1 MVNTDIWG
9 IDMMSEA
16 KKIKTTDN
24 DAVIKRS
31 VLSLAWPIFFQSL
44 LGMALGYIDTVMLS
58 NYSETAVGA
67 IGNANTIIGF
77 LTLAFTIIT
86 SATGIM
92 VSQYLGAGKNDQMNR
107 IYTVA
112 LAFNL
117 VLSVIISLI
126 VFLFSTPMLKLINVP
141 EEMIGDADMYM
152 KIVGGTIFTQAVI
165 NAFSQIFN
173 SNGKTFFGMIIAFGM
188 NGVNIIG
195 NYLLL
200 YGPLK
205 ILGLGAS
212 GVAVSTIT
220 SRILAVIAAAIY
232 FSVVIKGS
240 FSPRYLIPFP
250 VKILKE
256 LLKLGIPT
264 AGENISYNLSQ
275 LVITAIVNT
284 LGIVAINTKI
294 YGNMLSMINYMLAFS
309 AAMATQIL
317 VGHSVGANNYD
328 FAYRRVLKTLRFGL
342 IASISFAVL
351 NWLAAPYT
359 FRLFSS
365 DPNVAELGSTV
376 MFIAIFLEFGRTTNI
391 IIINS
396 MKAAGDVKFPTVL
409 AIFSMWGVSALF
421 AYILGIV
428 CGMGLAG
435 VWIAM
440 AADEIL
446 RGIVVFIRWL
456 KGTWRGKRVI
466 SETLQKSEALEET
479 EAE

>member
-1 MVNTDIWG
+1 MVNTDI
-9 IDMMSEA
+9 SEDNIVA
-16 KKIKTTDN
+16 KIKKIEDN
-24 DAVIKRS
+24 NTNEVINKS
-31 VLSLAWPIFFQSL
+31 VISLAWPIFFQAL
-44 LGMALGYIDTVMLS
+44 LGMALGYIDTIMLS

-77 LTLAFTIIT
+77 LTLAFTVIT

-92 VSQYLGAGKNDQMNR
+92 VSQYLGAGKKDEMNR

-117 VLSVIISLI
+117 LLSVLISLL
-126 VFLFSTPMLKLINVP
+126 VFLFSEPMLRIINVP
-141 EEMIGDADMYM
+141 EEMINDADMYM
-152 KIVGGTIFTQAVI
+152 KIVGGTIFTQALI

-173 SNGKTFFGMIIAFGM
+173 SHGKTFFGMIIAFGM
-188 NGVNIIG
+188 NAINIIG

-200 YGPLK
+200 YGPLHD
-205 ILGLGAS
+205 LGLGAS
-212 GVAVSTIT
+212 GVAVSTIV
-220 SRILAVIAAAIY
+220 SRILAVIASAIY
-232 FSVVIKGS
+232 FGIVIKGS
-240 FSPRYLIPFP
+240 FNPRYLVPFP
-250 VKILKE
+250 AKILKE

-294 YGNMLSMINYMLAFS
+294 YGNMLSMLNYMLAFA

-317 VGHSVGANNYD
+317 VGHSVGANDYD
-328 FAYRRVLKTLRFGL
+328 FAYKRVLKTLRFGL
-342 IASISFAVL
+342 IASISLAVI
-351 NWLAAPYT
+351 NWLAAPFT
-359 FRLFSS
+359 FSLFSS
-365 DPNVAELGSTV
+365 DPKVAELGATV

-396 MKAAGDVKFPTVL
+396 MKAAGDVKFPTIL
-409 AIFSMWGVSALF
+409 AIFSMWGISALF
-421 AYILGIV
+421 AYILGIALN
-428 CGMGLAG
+428 MGLAG

-440 AADEIL
+440 AADEIV

-456 KGTWRGKRVI
+456 HGSWRGKRVI
-466 SETLQKSEALEET
+466 SEELQQVEIQET
-479 EAE
+479 QAE

>member
-1 MVNTDIWG
+1 
-9 IDMMSEA
+9 MSEIR
-16 KKIKTTDN
+16 KVKSSKN
-24 DAVIKRS
+24 DDVIKMS

-44 LGMALGYIDTVMLS
+44 LGVALGYVDTIMLS

-67 IGNANTIIGF
+67 IGNANTILGF
-77 LTLAFTIIT
+77 LTLAFTVIT

-92 VSQYLGAGKNDQMNR
+92 VSQYLGAGKKDEMNR

-117 VLSVIISLI
+117 VLSLLISLI
-126 VFLFSTPMLKLINVP
+126 VFLFSEPMLRLINVP

-152 KIVGGTIFTQAVI
+152 KIVGGTIFTQALI

-188 NGVNIIG
+188 NGINIIG

-200 YGPLK
+200 YGPLQ

-212 GVAVSTIT
+212 GVAISTT
-220 SRILAVIAAAIY
+220 VSRIMAVIASAVY
-232 FSVVIKGS
+232 FGAVIKGS
-240 FSPRYLIPFP
+240 FSPRYLVPFP
-250 VKILKE
+250 AKILKE

-275 LVITAIVNT
+275 IVITAIVNT
-284 LGIVAINTKI
+284 MGIVAINTKI
-294 YGNMLSMINYMLAFS
+294 YGNMLSMLNYMLAFA

-317 VGHSVGANNYD
+317 VGHSVGADDYD

-342 IASISFAVL
+342 IASISLAVV
-351 NWLAAPYT
+351 NRLASPFT
-359 FRLFSS
+359 FRLFSG
-365 DPNVAELGSTV
+365 DPEVAELGATI

-396 MKAAGDVKFPTVL
+396 MKAAGDVKFPTIL

-446 RGIVVFIRWL
+446 RGIVVFIRWIR
-456 KGTWRGKRVI
+456 GSWRGKRVI
-466 SETLQKSEALEET
+466 SEELKT
-479 EAE
+479 EKNN

>member
-92 VSQYLGAGKNDQMNR
+92 VSQYLGAGKKDQMNR

-200 YGPLK
+200 YL
-205 ILGLGAS
+205 S
-212 GVAVSTIT
+212 
-220 SRILAVIAAAIY
+220 
-232 FSVVIKGS
+232 
-240 FSPRYLIPFP
+240 LIH
-250 VKILKE
+250 I
-256 LLKLGIPT
+256 
-264 AGENISYNLSQ
+264 
-275 LVITAIVNT
+275 
-284 LGIVAINTKI
+284 
-294 YGNMLSMINYMLAFS
+294 
-309 AAMATQIL
+309 
-317 VGHSVGANNYD
+317 
-328 FAYRRVLKTLRFGL
+328 
-342 IASISFAVL
+342 
-351 NWLAAPYT
+351 
-359 FRLFSS
+359 
-365 DPNVAELGSTV
+365 
-376 MFIAIFLEFGRTTNI
+376 
-391 IIINS
+391 
-396 MKAAGDVKFPTVL
+396 
-409 AIFSMWGVSALF
+409 
-421 AYILGIV
+421 
-428 CGMGLAG
+428 
-435 VWIAM
+435 
-440 AADEIL
+440 
-446 RGIVVFIRWL
+446 
-456 KGTWRGKRVI
+456 
-466 SETLQKSEALEET
+466 
-479 EAE
+479 

>member
-1 MVNTDIWG
+1 
-9 IDMMSEA
+9 MSET
-16 KKIKTTDN
+16 KKIHTLKN
-24 DAVIKRS
+24 DEVIKKS
-31 VLSLAWPIFFQSL
+31 VFSLAWPIFFQSL
-44 LGMALGYIDTVMLS
+44 LGLALGYIDTAMLS

-67 IGNANTIIGF
+67 IGNANTVIGF
-77 LTLAFTIIT
+77 LTLAFSVIS

-92 VSQYLGAGKNDQMNR
+92 VSQYLGAGKKEEMNR

-117 VLSVIISLI
+117 VLSVIISVI
-126 VFLFSTPMLKLINVP
+126 VFLFSTPMLRLINVP
-141 EEMIGDADMYM
+141 EEMISDADMYM

-188 NGVNIIG
+188 NVVNIIG

-212 GVAVSTIT
+212 GVAFSTIT
-220 SRILAVIAAAIY
+220 SRILAVITSAIY
-232 FSVVIKGS
+232 FGVVIKGS
-240 FSPRYLIPFP
+240 FSPRYLVPFP
-250 VKILKE
+250 KKILKE

-264 AGENISYNLSQ
+264 AGENISYNFSQ

-294 YGNMLSMINYMLAFS
+294 YGNMLSMINYMIAF
-309 AAMATQIL
+309 AAAVATQIL
-317 VGHSVGANNYD
+317 VGHSVGANDYD
-328 FAYRRVLKTLRFGL
+328 FAYKRVLKTMRFGL
-342 IASISFAVL
+342 IISISFAVL
-351 NWLAAPYT
+351 NWLASPFT

-365 DPNVAELGSTV
+365 DPKVIELGTTI

-396 MKAAGDVKFPTVL
+396 MKAAGDVKFPTIL
-409 AIFSMWGVSALF
+409 AIFSMWGVSVLF
-421 AYILGIV
+421 AYLLGIV
-428 CGMGLAG
+428 FDMGLAG

-446 RGIVVFIRWL
+446 RGIVVLIRWL
-456 KGTWRGKRVI
+456 RGGWRGKRVI
-466 SETLQKSEALEET
+466 SEALQKSEARQEIEN
-479 EAE
+479 E

>member
-1 MVNTDIWG
+1 
-9 IDMMSEA
+9 MSEI
-16 KKIKTTDN
+16 KKIKN
-24 DAVIKRS
+24 NKSDAVINRS

-44 LGMALGYIDTVMLS
+44 LGIALGYIDTAMLS

-67 IGNANTIIGF
+67 IGNANTVIGF
-77 LTLAFTIIT
+77 LTLAFTVIT

-92 VSQYLGAGKNDQMNR
+92 VSQYLGAGKKDEMNR

-117 VLSVIISLI
+117 VLSVVISLI
-126 VFLFSTPMLKLINVP
+126 VFLFSTQLLKMINVP
-141 EEMIGDADMYM
+141 DEMISDADKYM
-152 KIVGGTIFTQAVI
+152 KIVGGTIFTQAII

-173 SNGKTFFGMIIAFGM
+173 SNGKTFFGMILAFGM
-188 NGVNIIG
+188 NAVNIIG

-200 YGPLK
+200 YGPLQ

-232 FSVVIKGS
+232 FGVVIKGS
-240 FSPRYLIPFP
+240 FSPRYLVPFP
-250 VKILKE
+250 AKILKE

-264 AGENISYNLSQ
+264 AGENISYNFSQ

-294 YGNMLSMINYMLAFS
+294 YGNMLSMINYMIAF
-309 AAMATQIL
+309 AAAQATQIL
-317 VGHSVGANNYD
+317 VGHSVGADDYD
-328 FAYRRVLKTLRFGL
+328 FAYKRVLKTMRLGL
-342 IASISFAVL
+342 IISISFAVL
-351 NWLAAPYT
+351 SWLASPFT

-365 DPNVAELGSTV
+365 DPNVIELGATV

-396 MKAAGDVKFPTVL
+396 MKAAGDVKFPTGL
-409 AIFSMWGVSALF
+409 AIFSMWGVSVLF
-421 AYILGIV
+421 SYLLGIV
-428 CGMGLAG
+428 FDMGLAG

-440 AADEIL
+440 AADEIV
-446 RGIVVFIRWL
+446 RGVVVLIRWL
-456 KGTWRGKRVI
+456 RGGWRGKRVI
-466 SETLQKSEALEET
+466 SETLQKT
-479 EAE
+479 EAHNSDGQQEE